1 MMDSVAEPKVRV
13 AWSPRGNPAQM
24 RLLKCQVFE
33 IFFGGARGGGKTD
46 GVLGEFGA
54 HASRYGKD
62 AIGLMVR
69 RTRAELV
76 ETVERSRE
84 LYGPLGWTLNET
96 EKMWRAPDGARL
108 RFAYLERDADADMYQ
123 GHNYTRVYVEEVG
136 NFPSPAPVMK
146 LMATLRSGA
155 GVGAM
160 ADEPKVRVAWSPRGN
175 PAQMRLLKCQV
186 FEIFFGGARGGGK
199 TDGVLGEFAAH
210 ASRYGKTAIGLMVGR
225 TRAELVETI
234 ERSREIYGPLGWT
247 LSETEKMWRAP
258 DGARLRF
265 AYLER
270 DADADM
276 YQGHN
281 YTRVYVEEV
290 GNFPSPAPVM
300 KLMATLRS

>member
-1 MMDSVAEPKVRV
+1 
-13 AWSPRGNPAQM
+13 
-24 RLLKCQVFE
+24 VFE

-76 ETVERSRE
+76 ETIERSRE
-84 LYGPLGWTLNET
+84 IYGPLGWKLNDT

-155 GVGAM
+155 GVQVGLRAT
-160 ADEPKVRVAWSPRGN
+160 GN
-175 PAQMRLLKCQV
+175 PGGRGINGSKPVTLIRRRSATRLSGTK
-186 FEIFFGGARGGGK
+186 
-199 TDGVLGEFAAH
+199 
-210 ASRYGKTAIGLMVGR
+210 S
-225 TRAELVETI
+225 
-234 ERSREIYGPLGWT
+234 
-247 LSETEKMWRAP
+247 P
-258 DGARLRF
+258 D
-265 AYLER
+265 
-270 DADADM
+270 
-276 YQGHN
+276 
-281 YTRVYVEEV
+281 
-290 GNFPSPAPVM
+290 
-300 KLMATLRS
+300 